1 MSFSPVGSALRVIGT
16 RVAPR
21 RRSSVLR
28 WAGVVLACVLV
39 LAGSVVS
46 VASAESA
53 PTVVAAALGT
63 SGQPVDVEGASVH
76 ADAVRELH
84 GLGVLAGTECASGG
98 FCWGDPVTREIAA
111 VWIVRVLDGGDD
123 EVDSVGS
130 RFSDVDPGGEWAAH
144 IERLA
149 ELGVTVGCAAEP
161 VRFCPH
167 DTVTRAQVASFLA
180 RALEL
185 GSAEP
190 VGFGDTAGS
199 VHEANIDALYAAG
212 ITAGCSTVLLLF
224 CPRDLTTRA
233 QMASL
238 LNRARTLDT
247 GTDDSDETGSSSSG
261 GGGGGGSGGG
271 SGGGGGTVVV
281 EPVVVEPVVVEPVVV
296 EPVVVEP
303 VVNRVVGP
311 PRNVEF
317 LAGDGW
323 LAVQWAPPEDGGDG
337 IAEYLVQWKPA
348 AAVGWEGPA
357 EATVPAGRFMRTIN
371 GLANG
376 VLYTVR
382 VRAEPAVGEGAWSE
396 EVTGSAAAAPPLEL
410 SLNGG
415 LQERIVVTWQAPDS
429 ATTSSVAQY
438 VVQWYRP
445 RTPHDATRR
454 MEVPATDT
462 QVTIFD
468 VEADVVWWVRVSALD
483 ALGRVLGRSDL
494 PTLTTLASDVIE
506 QRVVEALEEDFPW
519 LRQTWNVPIPVN
531 VGEWGAA
538 YGYVS
543 SASVQTAS
551 GTDWPKLRKGVFYQ
565 FGASGEYTNNA
576 LVLHEL
582 AHHFTLDVRVPEN
595 PASVA
600 VGWLYF
606 DQLVSGHCPVG
617 EAYADV
623 LAYHTASGR
632 WSTWP
637 FLAGCTQ
644 VGRPPKDEVLAVV
657 ASISG
662 GEIPKWLFDTYST
675 DGTADTID
683 LDGLWSDV
691 KALSGLGS
699 EVAYGLH
706 TVFGGY
712 CSDKEAI
719 AANRASAPVYK
730 NPWVQGGCETRWPR
744 DLAAAPGGSGA
755 ISVSWTAPY
764 YATTPTIDAYV
775 VQWKGDGEQYDSSR
789 QALVTDL
796 ASLSYTITGLISRE
810 QYSVRV
816 AAVNQADTADFV
828 DDDGRT
834 RAAETAAVAG

>member
-1 MSFSPVGSALRVIGT
+1 M
-16 RVAPR
+16 
-21 RRSSVLR
+21 
-28 WAGVVLACVLV
+28 
-39 LAGSVVS
+39 
-46 VASAESA
+46 
-53 PTVVAAALGT
+53 
-63 SGQPVDVEGASVH
+63 
-76 ADAVRELH
+76 
-84 GLGVLAGTECASGG
+84 
-98 FCWGDPVTREIAA
+98 
-111 VWIVRVLDGGDD
+111 
-123 EVDSVGS
+123 
-130 RFSDVDPGGEWAAH
+130 
-144 IERLA
+144 
-149 ELGVTVGCAAEP
+149 
-161 VRFCPH
+161 
-167 DTVTRAQVASFLA
+167 
-180 RALEL
+180 
-185 GSAEP
+185 
-190 VGFGDTAGS
+190 
-199 VHEANIDALYAAG
+199 
-212 ITAGCSTVLLLF
+212 
-224 CPRDLTTRA
+224 
-233 QMASL
+233 
-238 LNRARTLDT
+238 
-247 GTDDSDETGSSSSG
+247 
-261 GGGGGGSGGG
+261 
-271 SGGGGGTVVV
+271 
-281 EPVVVEPVVVEPVVV
+281 
-296 EPVVVEP
+296 
-303 VVNRVVGP
+303 
-311 PRNVEF
+311 
-317 LAGDGW
+317 
-323 LAVQWAPPEDGGDG
+323 
-337 IAEYLVQWKPA
+337 
-348 AAVGWEGPA
+348 
-357 EATVPAGRFMRTIN
+357 
-371 GLANG
+371 
-376 VLYTVR
+376 R

-662 GEIPKWLFDTYST
+662 GEIPQWLFDTYST

-744 DLAAAPGGSGA
+744 DLTAAPGGSGA
-755 ISVSWTAPY
+755 IGVSWTAPY

-796 ASLSYTITGLISRE
+796 ASLSYTITGLISGE